1 MVQAGALQRNFGG
14 FSPSLIAGPWT
25 LALKIEAA
33 WTSRVASAVGIDCAC
48 ILLSFFWAHTRT
60 RIYYIMKYKNYI

>member
-25 LALKIEAA
+25 LALKIE
-33 WTSRVASAVGIDCAC
+33 VV
-48 ILLSFFWAHTRT
+48 
-60 RIYYIMKYKNYI
+60 